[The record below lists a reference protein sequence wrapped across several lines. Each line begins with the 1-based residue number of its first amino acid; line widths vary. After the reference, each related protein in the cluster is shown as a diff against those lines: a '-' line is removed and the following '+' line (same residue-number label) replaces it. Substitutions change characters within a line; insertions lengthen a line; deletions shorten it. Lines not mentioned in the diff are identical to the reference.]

1 MQEDWCKHDRL
12 IIFVAKRFL
21 PFCGGACDMED
32 LLQAGRIGVHA
43 AMATYEP
50 EKGGF
55 APWAIYYIAREI
67 KKALGILTKPPLPT
81 ISLDKPFDEEEKL
94 TMGELIPDPAPNPA
108 EIAERESV
116 AAAIRARVNRL
127 PSETQREILRRV
139 DLEGQSQKKA
149 AEEIGIE
156 RGNLYQQ
163 RQNAFRR
170 LRRDPVLV
178 ELAGRKLDRETNW
191 HYHKT
196 LGSWKRDWMSGTER
210 LAFWRIRQ
218 QEIAETS
225 WKGLSLPSA
234 VELDKSQG

>member
-12 IIFVAKRFL
+12 ITFVAKRFL

-55 APWAIYYIAREI
+55 ATWAIYYITREI

-81 ISLDKPFDEEEKL
+81 TSLDKPFDEEGQL
-94 TMGELIPDPAPNPA
+94 TMREIIPDPAPNPA

-116 AAAIRARVNRL
+116 AKAIRERVERL

-139 DLEGQSQKKA
+139 DLEGQRQTKA
-149 AEEIGIE
+149 AEEMGLD
-156 RGNLYQQ
+156 RGNLYQH
-163 RQNAFRR
+163 RQSAFRR
-170 LRRDPVLV
+170 LRRDPVLLGLS
-178 ELAGRKLDRETNW
+178 EKRLDRETNW

-196 LGSWKRDWMSGTER
+196 LGSWKRDWTSSTEK
-210 LAFWRIRQ
+210 LAFWRISQ
-218 QEIAETS
+218 QDMAE
-225 WKGLSLPSA
+225 
-234 VELDKSQG
+234 KS

>member
-1 MQEDWCKHDRL
+1 MQEDWCKHDGL
-12 IIFVAKRFL
+12 ITFVAKRFL

-55 APWAIYYIAREI
+55 ATWAIYYITREI

-81 ISLDKPFDEEEKL
+81 TSLDKPFDEEEGL
-94 TMGELIPDPAPNPA
+94 TMGEIIPDPAPNPA
-108 EIAERESV
+108 EIAERVSV
-116 AAAIRARVNRL
+116 AKAIRERVERL

-139 DLEGQSQKKA
+139 DLEGQSQTKA
-149 AEEIGIE
+149 AEEIGIK
-156 RGNLYQQ
+156 RGNLYQH
-163 RQNAFRR
+163 RQSAFHR

-178 ELAGRKLDRETNW
+178 ELAGRKLDRETDW

-196 LGSWKRDWMSGTER
+196 LGSWKRDWTSSTEK
-210 LAFWRIRQ
+210 LAFWRIGQ
-218 QEIAETS
+218 QDMAE
-225 WKGLSLPSA
+225 
-234 VELDKSQG
+234 KS